1 MSTVTF
7 YVYKGI
13 YTDQTTSITYTGSP
27 TVTYQ
32 VITVPGLNINAY
44 TSGSN
49 GYIQIYGTC
58 TADAGSYAGGAF
70 VKFRYGFTVDTVQ
83 VDIVV
88 SNPPTYTHTIAY
100 NANGGSGS
108 MSSTTVTDYNS
119 GSTNVT
125 FASNGFTA
133 PAGHYFAGWRIN
145 NTGTVYQPG
154 GTYSVGGNGSVTA
167 YAYWL
172 PNSYTVSLSAGTGGS
187 VSGGGTYTYG
197 SSCTITATPD
207 AHYHFKQWS
216 DGNTSA
222 SRTFTVTGNV
232 TLSASFEIDKHT
244 VTLTAGTGGSVSG
257 GGTYDYGSSVT
268 ISATPDAGYEFKQW
282 SDGDT
287 NATRTITVTGD
298 VTLSASFKL
307 GIAQI
312 PVKVSGA
319 WTNAEASVKV
329 SGSWVPVKKV
339 YMKVNGTW
347 EEKI

>member
-1 MSTVTF
+1 M
-7 YVYKGI
+7 G
-13 YTDQTTSITYTGSP
+13 
-27 TVTYQ
+27 
-32 VITVPGLNINAY
+32 N
-44 TSGSN
+44 
-49 GYIQIYGTC
+49 
-58 TADAGSYAGGAF
+58 
-70 VKFRYGFTVDTVQ
+70 
-83 VDIVV
+83 
-88 SNPPTYTHTIAY
+88 
-100 NANGGSGS
+100 
-108 MSSTTVTDYNS
+108 TTVTNTNS
-119 GSTNVT
+119 GNTNVT
-125 FASNGFTA
+125 FASNGFSA
-133 PAGHYFAGWRIN
+133 PTGHYFAGWRIN

-154 GTYSVGGNGSVTA
+154 STYPVGGNASVTA

-197 SSCTITATPD
+197 SSCTITATPN

-244 VTLTAGTGGSVSG
+244 VTLTAGPNGSVSG
-257 GGTYDYGSSVT
+257 GGTYNYGSSVT
-268 ISATPDAGYEFKQW
+268 ISATPDAGYEFDQW
-282 SDGDT
+282 SDGNT
-287 NATRTITVTGD
+287 NATRTITVTGN

-329 SGSWVPVKKV
+329 GGSWVAVKKV